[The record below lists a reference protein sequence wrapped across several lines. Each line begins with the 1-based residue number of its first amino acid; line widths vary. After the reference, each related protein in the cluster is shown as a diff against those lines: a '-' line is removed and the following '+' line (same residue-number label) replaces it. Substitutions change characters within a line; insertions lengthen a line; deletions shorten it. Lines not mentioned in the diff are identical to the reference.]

1 MNKLME
7 ANEIPKWLASSL
19 LVVEAI
25 LAYAKDKSASDT
37 ELSRPAADHLDEN
50 EYDDDKDNAE
60 QLPARLRTSRL

>member
-25 LAYAKDKSASDT
+25 LAYAKDKPNSD
-37 ELSRPAADHLDEN
+37 
-50 EYDDDKDNAE
+50 AE
-60 QLPARLRTSRL
+60 AFHCQSFPQQQRTYHPPPQYLCKLVILAFA